1 MGERV
6 LVTGQE
12 QLSYA
17 VVTNAPETFTAGQQ
31 GGGSGSWRTEQPAS
45 GTILVAVAEEDG
57 A

>member
-1 MGERV
+1 M
-6 LVTGQE
+6 
-12 QLSYA
+12 
-17 VVTNAPETFTAGQQ
+17 VTNAPETFTAGQR